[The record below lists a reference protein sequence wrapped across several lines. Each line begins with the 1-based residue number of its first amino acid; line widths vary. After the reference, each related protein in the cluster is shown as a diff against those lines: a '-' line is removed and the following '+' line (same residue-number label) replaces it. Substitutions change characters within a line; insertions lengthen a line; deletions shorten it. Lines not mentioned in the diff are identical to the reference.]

1 MFRRIWVGGVLCLAG
16 LAATAEL
23 QPASAQTEDRM
34 ALGAMPSLGA
44 EFQAAA
50 GDRVF
55 FSDTSAEL
63 GSRGRVAL
71 ESQAAWLARHPH
83 LSVIVEG
90 HADDAGSDAHNL
102 DISRKRAEAVRL
114 RLVQMGISPHRIST
128 VAFGRARLVAECSA
142 PACTAQ
148 NRRVVTVVGAPLDR
162 AARGIG
168 ALPRVR
174 GDSVRSAPAN

>member
-1 MFRRIWVGGVLCLAG
+1 MFRRIWVGGVLCLVG

-23 QPASAQTEDRM
+23 QPASAQAEDRM
-34 ALGAMPSLGA
+34 ALGAMPSLAA

-55 FSDTSAEL
+55 FSDTSSEL

-102 DISRKRAEAVRL
+102 DMSRKRAEAVRG
-114 RLVQMGISPHRIST
+114 RLVQMGISANRIST

-148 NRRVVTVVGAPLDR
+148 NRRVVTVVGEPINR
-162 AARGIG
+162 PVGGIG
-168 ALPRVR
+168 AAPRAR
-174 GDSVRSAPAN
+174 GDSVRNAPGN